1 MKNNNHH
8 FMQWSRTGY
17 HIVVHFDFLHN
28 LNLSIVVNYVVT
40 YFNTN

>member
-17 HIVVHFDFLHN
+17 HIVVHN